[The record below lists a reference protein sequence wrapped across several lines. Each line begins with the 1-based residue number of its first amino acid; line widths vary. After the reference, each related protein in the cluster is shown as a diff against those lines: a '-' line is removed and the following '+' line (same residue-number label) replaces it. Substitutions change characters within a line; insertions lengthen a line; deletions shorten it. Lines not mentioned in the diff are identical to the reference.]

1 MPIADVEKLPMPM
14 KDVMPMMVK
23 EDMEVIGRTLVVC
36 RSPRTDKLLFSIIV
50 RVYFMYEFCLV
61 WN

>member
-1 MPIADVEKLPMPM
+1 ML
-14 KDVMPMMVK
+14 VK
-23 EDMEVIGRTLVVC
+23 EDMGVIRETMVVC
-36 RSPRTDKLLFSIIV
+36 RSPRIDRLLLSIIV